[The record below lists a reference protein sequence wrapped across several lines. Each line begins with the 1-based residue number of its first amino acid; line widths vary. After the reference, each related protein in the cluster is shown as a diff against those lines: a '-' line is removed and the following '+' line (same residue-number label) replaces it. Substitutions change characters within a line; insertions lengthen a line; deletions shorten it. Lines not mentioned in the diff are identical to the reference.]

1 MRSWF
6 LIDFFAA
13 FPFELLEPPDKDEN
27 EMVSFRGMSL
37 SDMNNL
43 LKLPRVYR
51 ILRLARLIKMISKTK
66 NSRYMQRF
74 QEFFKLN
81 SGIISVVNFLI
92 ISSIAIN
99 FMGCFWFFMA
109 KIRGF
114 EDGTWVKE

>member
-13 FPFELLEPPDKDEN
+13 FPFELLEPADKDED
-27 EMVSFRGMSL
+27 EMVSFRAMTL

-66 NSRYMQRF
+66 NSKYMQKL
-74 QEFFKLN
+74 QEMFKLN
-81 SGIISVVNFLI
+81 SGIISVFNFLI

-99 FMGCFWFFMA
+99 FMGCFWYFMA